1 MVKYKGDPTAMVRVQ
16 RYRIRQSK
24 RGMRN
29 VTVYVPEERVEEIK
43 RIARSM
49 REKQSKEVKP

>member
-1 MVKYKGDPTAMVRVQ
+1 MVRYKGDPTAMDRVQ

-29 VTVYVPEERVEEIK
+29 VTVYVPEESVEEIK
-43 RIARSM
+43 RIARNM
-49 REKQSKEVKP
+49 REKQSKGVKP